1 MGRRQKW
8 RCLRCLRCQPWHDI
22 PQGRAAPWPA
32 ILRVLGFMLPKA
44 PCESSGCLSQG
55 CGLDLEAC
63 LPEREG
69 FEQSMDGAAA
79 GLAFA
84 GATIQATNTAKEY
97 IHNYRNA
104 EKQISYAQH
113 QAEQLRLTLKQVND
127 LPSSKQERIAP
138 AKASLNDIQ
147 EAFPTNFQSTR
158 KRDKLQWITG
168 GKSKVDRAI
177 SRNNL
182 LESSATLNLLVSLSQ
197 DM

>member
-1 MGRRQKW
+1 MGRRQEW
-8 RCLRCLRCQPWHDI
+8 VRSRWQPCHDV

-32 ILRVLGFMLPKA
+32 ILRVLGFIPPKA
-44 PCESSGCLSQG
+44 PCVSSGCLSQG

-63 LPEREG
+63 SPECES
-69 FEQSMDGAAA
+69 FEQSMDGAASS
-79 GLAFA
+79 LEFA
-84 GATIQATNTAKEY
+84 GVTIQATKKAKEY

-104 EKQISYAQH
+104 GKQILQAQH
-113 QAEQLRLTLKQVND
+113 QGQQLRLTLEQLNK

-147 EAFPTNFQSTR
+147 QALPTNFQSTR

-168 GKSKVDRAI
+168 VKSKFEKEI
-177 SRNNL
+177 LQNNRI
-182 LESSATLNLLVSLSQ
+182 ESSATLNLLISLSQ